1 MCTHLCS
8 FTIRYVVQSPGNQ
21 RSINSTALSKP
32 CSACTTCSKRLDS
45 LSLMEHNKEPFW
57 YAYYNFKYSPL
68 LSVCSKQC
76 YTRNFGTI
84 DLRQANLPH
93 RDDRINTSPIRPT
106 LTGSTARSHGTTSPT
121 QEEIAVE
128 GQFDRAKREQSPR
141 KASGSP
147 AFQTKVCS

>member
-1 MCTHLCS
+1 MYIIENFVNNVRRKVEIIHY
-8 FTIRYVVQSPGNQ
+8 I
-21 RSINSTALSKP
+21 INNIS
-32 CSACTTCSKRLDS
+32 
-45 LSLMEHNKEPFW
+45 W
-57 YAYYNFKYSPL
+57 KYCI
-68 LSVCSKQC
+68 VYSKQC